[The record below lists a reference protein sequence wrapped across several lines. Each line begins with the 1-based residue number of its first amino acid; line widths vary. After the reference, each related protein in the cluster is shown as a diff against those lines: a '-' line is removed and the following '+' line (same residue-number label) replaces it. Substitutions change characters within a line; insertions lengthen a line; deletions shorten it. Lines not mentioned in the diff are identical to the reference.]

1 MLTMRRRALAQ
12 TDRGFYVHDR
22 SGRRGGWLPGGRQQ
36 RADVV
41 LGGHSWQAFEHVCEA
56 AGVPPA
62 KPPEKSEESPSFS
75 RPKPL
80 SLRLENG
87 FLQHSNRA

>member
-41 LGGHSWQAFEHVCEA
+41 VDGRIVIVALYQIHIV
-56 AGVPPA
+56 GV
-62 KPPEKSEESPSFS
+62 
-75 RPKPL
+75 
-80 SLRLENG
+80 
-87 FLQHSNRA
+87 RAIFPRFHRNLVPVWS